1 MSDHITQRTRIYL
14 TGDGARRRGRA
25 EEVRDG
31 VPDKVS
37 AKV

>member
-1 MSDHITQRTRIYL
+1 MADAYEAAYAFLL